1 MGIIASKSNWSAEGK
16 NVLITG
22 ASSGI
27 GSEMARNFAK
37 AGASVALLAR
47 SRENLQAVADECK
60 ELGSP
65 KAEIFLCDMT
75 DDDLI
80 KDATTKALEQFG
92 RFDVLILNAGRSQ
105 GCYFEEINNVHDIN
119 YLLKL
124 NINGVINTLY
134 HLLPSIPKS
143 SSSRIVVISS
153 VAGLLPVPYR
163 SVYCASKHALNG
175 FANSLRI
182 EMKDTY
188 GKDAPVV
195 QVINF
200 PEVQG
205 TELNNGRMDFGADQ
219 PPIKFDTTKVITVEE
234 ACSSLTKKIEEG
246 VREWGQ
252 PLKVSILLP
261 LLSIIPNILEN
272 IIIKTVKKTHY
283 RPTK

>member
-1 MGIIASKSNWSAEGK
+1 MGLISSKVDWSAEGK
-16 NVLITG
+16 HVLITG

-27 GSEMARNFAK
+27 GSEMAKNFAK
-37 AGASVALLAR
+37 EGASVALLAR
-47 SRENLQAVADECK
+47 SSESLQAVANECK

-75 DDDLI
+75 DDDQI
-80 KDATTKALEQFG
+80 KVATTKALEQFG

-105 GCYFEEINNVHDIN
+105 GCYFEEINDIHDIN

-134 HLLPSIPKS
+134 HLLPSVPKS
-143 SSSRIVVISS
+143 SSSRIIVISS
-153 VAGLLPVPYR
+153 VAGLMPVPYR
-163 SVYCASKHALNG
+163 TIYCASKHALNG

-182 EMKDTY
+182 EMRDTY
-188 GKDAPVV
+188 GSDAPVI

-205 TELNNGRMDFGADQ
+205 TKLNNGRMDFGADQ
-219 PPIKFDTTKVITVEE
+219 PPIEFDTSKVITVEE
-234 ACSSLTKKIEEG
+234 ACVSLMKKIVEG

-261 LLSIIPNILEN
+261 LLSIIPNVLEK
-272 IIIKTVKKTHY
+272 IIIKTVKKTSY